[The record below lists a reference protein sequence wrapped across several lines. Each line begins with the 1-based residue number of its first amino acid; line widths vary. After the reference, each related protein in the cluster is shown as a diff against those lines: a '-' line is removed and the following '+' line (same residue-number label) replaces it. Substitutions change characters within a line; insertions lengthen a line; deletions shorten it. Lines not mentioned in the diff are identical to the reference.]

1 MPADFCSPTILTSR
15 LVHLD
20 TKKVVKSRKASHAVE
35 ILRYRENPSILDN
48 SFSTTSKLVEDIPV
62 MKNRYRV
69 NSLDTG
75 LPLAA
80 GEIIS
85 NKNITRKM
93 QITSRAKQLAS
104 LQTVDDIA
112 SDISSIRIGSAQEES
127 QGKRPSSKPKKSKKL
142 TAIVNPGY
150 ASGLTSP

>member
-1 MPADFCSPTILTSR
+1 
-15 LVHLD
+15 
-20 TKKVVKSRKASHAVE
+20 
-35 ILRYRENPSILDN
+35 
-48 SFSTTSKLVEDIPV
+48 

-104 LQTVDDIA
+104 LPVVDDIA
-112 SDISSIRIGSAQEES
+112 SDISSIRIGSA
-127 QGKRPSSKPKKSKKL
+127 
-142 TAIVNPGY
+142 
-150 ASGLTSP
+150 

>member
-127 QGKRPSSKPKKSKKL
+127 
-142 TAIVNPGY
+142 
-150 ASGLTSP
+150 

>member
-1 MPADFCSPTILTSR
+1 MPADFWSPTILTSR

-127 QGKRPSSKPKKSKKL
+127 
-142 TAIVNPGY
+142 
-150 ASGLTSP
+150 

>member
-1 MPADFCSPTILTSR
+1 MSMPTDFCSPTILTSR
-15 LVHLD
+15 LVHTD
-20 TKKVVKSRKASHAVE
+20 TNKIVKSRKASHAVE

-85 NKNITRKM
+85 KKNTTRKM

-104 LQTVDDIA
+104 L
-112 SDISSIRIGSAQEES
+112 
-127 QGKRPSSKPKKSKKL
+127 
-142 TAIVNPGY
+142 
-150 ASGLTSP
+150 